1 MNSHDH
7 SAMCSQSVACAPPL
21 RQPAP
26 PHCTA
31 KFCECEA
38 SNAATGP
45 SNYIPK
51 SNEGAHE
58 TQAII
63 YFFFFHSMIYGNI
76 CLTVPLCSKYFRE
89 EISGNTSIELDRL
102 NCADS
107 AFIVCRTDE
116 ELMKNGWRTDGKLMK
131 NWWKTNEEV
140 MRNWWKTDEDEELMT
155 NCESPK
161 GHQKDQIYV
170 YGIFSTTKTIQH
182 YFFFGKQCFFVT
194 P

>member
-1 MNSHDH
+1 MRLHCDNLLLPT
-7 SAMCSQSVACAPPL
+7 AV
-21 RQPAP
+21 
-26 PHCTA
+26 HCTA

-107 AFIVCRTDE
+107 AFIVCRTDD
-116 ELMKNGWRTDGKLMK
+116 ELMKNG
-131 NWWKTNEEV
+131 
-140 MRNWWKTDEDEELMT
+140 
-155 NCESPK
+155 
-161 GHQKDQIYV
+161 
-170 YGIFSTTKTIQH
+170 
-182 YFFFGKQCFFVT
+182 
-194 P
+194 